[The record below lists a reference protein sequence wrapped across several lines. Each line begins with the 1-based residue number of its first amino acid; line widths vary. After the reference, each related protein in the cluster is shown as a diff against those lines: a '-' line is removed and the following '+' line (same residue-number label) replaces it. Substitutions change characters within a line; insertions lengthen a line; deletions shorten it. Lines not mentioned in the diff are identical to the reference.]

1 MLFDL
6 RGSGRRTTVKVVYLT
21 LALLMG
27 GGLVLF
33 GIGGDVSGG
42 LVDAITERSNT
53 GSAGTEDFRRR
64 AEAADRAAAA
74 SPQDAAAQAAAAR
87 ARYQLAGAGEYFD
100 QATGTFTN
108 EGKAELQRSS
118 EAWKRYL
125 ALDPQPID
133 DSVASLMVQ
142 VYSEVGLNEPENAV
156 RAQEIITE
164 ARPRDAT
171 FATLA
176 VLAYQAGQTR
186 KGDLARRE
194 ALDRADKD
202 ERAALRGQIDAAKQ
216 QSLQQQ
222 IQDATGGAGG
232 ADPNATA
239 TPGAG
244 GGGGGGN
251 NSGGGSGGGGSDN

>member
-21 LALLMG
+21 LALLLG

-64 AEAADRAAAA
+64 ADEADRRAAAN
-74 SPQDAAAQAAAAR
+74 PQDAEAQAAAAR

-100 QATGTFTN
+100 QATGAFTE

-118 EAWKRYL
+118 AAWKRYL

-202 ERAALRGQIDAAKQ
+202 ERAALRSQIDAAKQ

-222 IQDATGGAGG
+222 IQDATGGAEPG
-232 ADPNATA
+232 ATA

-244 GGGGGGN
+244 GGN
-251 NSGGGSGGGGSDN
+251 NSGGGAGSEDN

>member
-6 RGSGRRTTVKVVYLT
+6 RGSGRRTTIKVVYLT

-53 GSAGTEDFRRR
+53 GSAGTEDFQRR
-64 AEAADRAAAA
+64 ADEADRRARAN
-74 SPQDAAAQAAAAR
+74 PQDAAAQAAAAR

-100 QATGTFTN
+100 QASGTFTE
-108 EGKAELQRSS
+108 EGKAQLQKSS

-125 ALDPQPID
+125 ALDPKPID

-202 ERAALRGQIDAAKQ
+202 ERATLREQIDAAKQ

-222 IQDATGGAGG
+222 IQDAAGGAAPSETPEAGGGAGG
-232 ADPNATA
+232 
-239 TPGAG
+239 
-244 GGGGGGN
+244 
-251 NSGGGSGGGGSDN
+251 GSDGN